1 MPTLQLKKAMEE
13 TFRLLVIF
21 ANYTF
26 VGPLKMSVEAARG
39 ITFSGEMLT
48 PFGRINHI
56 VIQSTNVAAYI
67 LFFNGSFR
75 IAGWSYAFSWLVDSI
90 QYYPEIFGSIGRL
103 CGSIGMMR
111 ISRAIA
117 TTKTWL
123 DRQGIRKLFFK

>member
-13 TFRLLVIF
+13 IFRLLAIF

-26 VGPLKMSVEAARG
+26 VGPIKMSMEAVRG
-39 ITFSGEMLT
+39 VTFSGEMLT

-75 IAGWSYAFSWLVDSI
+75 IAGWCYAFSWLVDSI
-90 QYYPEIFGSIGRL
+90 QYYPEILGSIGRL
-103 CGSIGMMR
+103 CGSLGVMR
-111 ISRAIA
+111 ISHAIV
-117 TTKTWL
+117 TTTSWL
-123 DRQGIRKLFFK
+123 DRKGIRKLFFK

>member
-26 VGPLKMSVEAARG
+26 VGPIKMSVEAARG
-39 ITFSGEMLT
+39 VTFSGEMLT

-75 IAGWSYAFSWLVDSI
+75 IAGWSYAFSWLLI
-90 QYYPEIFGSIGRL
+90 HQYYPELGVWEGYGSLNDSHKSRNCHHNIMVRPKRDSQVIF
-103 CGSIGMMR
+103 
-111 ISRAIA
+111 
-117 TTKTWL
+117 K
-123 DRQGIRKLFFK
+123 